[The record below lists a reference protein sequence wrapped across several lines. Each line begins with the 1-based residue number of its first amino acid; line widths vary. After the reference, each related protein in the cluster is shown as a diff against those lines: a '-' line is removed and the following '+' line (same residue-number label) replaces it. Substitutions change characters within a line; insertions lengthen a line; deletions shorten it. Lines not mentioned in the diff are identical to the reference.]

1 MPAVAQSGAER
12 PIGVGAAGS
21 RKHARHSLVDVGGN
35 R

>member
-1 MPAVAQSGAER
+1 MAQSGAEH

-21 RKHARHSLVDVGGN
+21 REYARHSLVDVGGN